1 MNPIFL
7 KGVDYTKNFLI
18 GYQPSDIFISSS
30 LNHESVLALSILE
43 EAGFLVDVYCVDTG
57 LIEGD
62 LYSNYNLVKNRFN
75 HNITIIDAKEKKN
88 ELLKGKDFLSLDEAE
103 RSSICKVLKRD
114 TLFDYIKNKNYKI
127 WISAIRKVETKSR
140 MNMKAISISN
150 GLIKFSPIF
159 NFSNIEV
166 YYIMRS
172 YSLGFLEEI
181 KDKCKINDMNECGL
195 HL

>member
-114 TLFDYIKNKNYKI
+114 TLFDHIKNKNYKI

>member
-18 GYQPSDIFISSS
+18 GYRPSDIFISSS

-62 LYSNYNLVKNRFN
+62 LYSNYDLVKNRFN
-75 HNITIIDAKEKKN
+75 HNITIIDAKGKKN
-88 ELLKGKDFLSLDEAE
+88 ELLRGKDFLSLDEAE
-103 RSSICKVLKRD
+103 RSSICRVLKRD
-114 TLFDYIKNKNYKI
+114 TLFDHIKNKNYKI
-127 WISAIRKVETKSR
+127 WVSAIRKVETKSR

-181 KDKCKINDMNECGL
+181 KDQCKINDKNECGL

>member
-114 TLFDYIKNKNYKI
+114 TLFDHIKNKNYKI

-172 YSLGFLEEI
+172 YSLGFLEEVT
-181 KDKCKINDMNECGL
+181 DKCKISDMNECGL

>member
-1 MNPIFL
+1 MNNIFL
-7 KGVDYTKNFLI
+7 KGVEYTKNFLT
-18 GYQPSDIFISSS
+18 GYKPSDIFISSS

-62 LYSNYNLVKNRFN
+62 LYSNYNLVKDRFN
-75 HNITIIDAKEKKN
+75 HNIIILDAKHKKN
-88 ELLKGKDFLSLDEAE
+88 ELLKEKDFLSLDEVE
-103 RSSICKVLKRD
+103 RASICRALKRD
-114 TLFDYIKNKNYKI
+114 TLFDHIKNKDYKI

-140 MNMKAISISN
+140 MDMKAISIVD

-166 YYIMRS
+166 YYIMKS
-172 YSLGFLEEI
+172 YSLGFLKEI
-181 KDKCKINDMNECGL
+181 KDNCKINDKNECGL

>member
-114 TLFDYIKNKNYKI
+114 TLFDHIKNKNYKI

-172 YSLGFLEEI
+172 YSLGFLEEVT
-181 KDKCKINDMNECGL
+181 DKCKINDMNECGL

>member
-114 TLFDYIKNKNYKI
+114 TLFDHIKNKNYKI

-140 MNMKAISISN
+140 MNMKAISIVD

-159 NFSNIEV
+159 NFSNLEV
-166 YYIMRS
+166 YYIMKS
-172 YSLGFLEEI
+172 YSLGFLKEI
-181 KDKCKINDMNECGL
+181 KDNCKINDKNECGL